1 MIKTFIW
8 FLLFFLYLFFS
19 LPKLWKAKKLKRADN
34 KKRFERFLKKE
45 AIKWSGFLLK
55 IAGINI
61 KVEGLKNIDKNENI
75 VFVSNHQSNFD
86 IPILFSSLKM
96 PIGFIAK
103 KEIKKIPIINR
114 WMKLFNCVFIDRLD
128 IRQSIKAINKGAK
141 NIEKGRNMVIFP
153 EGTRSKD
160 GKLNEFKPGSFKLAQ
175 KSKATIIPIAIDGSI
190 NAMKKGDIKIKSAN
204 VKVSILKPIE
214 IKRDTTVLAKE
225 VKESIEKK
233 LNEE

>member
-19 LPKLWKAKKLKRADN
+19 LPSLWKAKKLKKSND
-34 KKRFERFLKKE
+34 KKKFERFLKKQ
-45 AIKWSGFLLK
+45 AIKWSEFLLK

-61 KVEGLKNIDKNENI
+61 KVDGLKNIDENENI

-114 WMKLFNCVFIDRLD
+114 WMKLFDCVFIDRSD
-128 IRQSIKAINKGAK
+128 IRQSIKAINKGAN
-141 NIEKGRNMVIFP
+141 NIKKGRNMVIFP

-160 GKLNEFKPGSFKLAQ
+160 GSLNEFKPGSFKLAQ
-175 KSKATIIPIAIDGSI
+175 KSKATIIPVAIDGSI
-190 NAMKKGDIKIKSAN
+190 DAMKKGDIKIKSAN

-214 IKRDTTVLAKE
+214 LKRDTTVLAKE
-225 VKESIEKK
+225 VKKSIEKK
-233 LNEE
+233 LIEE